1 MKQISLIFLFFAFL
15 TVIATGL
22 YGFFQPFTLK
32 AMTLHVTFG
41 FIFILSIGLH
51 LFERRKALK
60 RLIQF
65 KNTFKFYVI
74 SGVLYITLLYIA
86 FESFLPVKILLSLAY
101 ENQHREEVFRSSP
114 DVVYDQIN
122 STHKVLKQTEEFEA
136 FLEVQLNEQ
145 DEDLYLAIWAEDDF
159 GNMIEPLFITDN
171 LRHSHKS
178 RVNVLPVWSK
188 RFKKMHVKPEEV
200 DGVSTATIR
209 RSFKLNHMIKNRKH
223 GFHLKI
229 EINALNDENKIYH
242 SKSDNFM
249 LQSPEDIGQPSVIYT
264 AFVDFHDELVDSWFL
279 LKFEGK
285 SDVSG
290 EEGDI
295 IPDSYG
301 LTSARHILERAMLK
315 VDYVK

>member
-1 MKQISLIFLFFAFL
+1 
-15 TVIATGL
+15 
-22 YGFFQPFTLK
+22 
-32 AMTLHVTFG
+32 MTLHVAFG

-51 LFERRKALK
+51 LFERRKALR

-65 KNTFKFYVI
+65 KNTFKFHIISALLYV
-74 SGVLYITLLYIA
+74 TLLYIVL
-86 FESFLPVKILLSLAY
+86 ESFLPVKMLLNLAY
-101 ENQHREEVFRSSP
+101 ENQHREEVFRSRP
-114 DVVYDQIN
+114 DVIYDQFN

-136 FLEVQLNEQ
+136 FLEVQLNDQSEG
-145 DEDLYLAIWAEDDF
+145 LFLAVWAEDDF
-159 GNMIEPLFITDN
+159 GNMIEPLFITEN
-171 LRHSHKS
+171 LRYSHKS

-188 RFKKMHVKPEEV
+188 RFKSMHAKPKDVDEV
-200 DGVSTATIR
+200 SSATIR

-249 LQSPEDIGQPSVIYT
+249 LQSPEGIGQPSVIYT
-264 AFVDFHDELVDSWFL
+264 TFVDFHNEQVDSWFL

-301 LTSARHILERAMLK
+301 LTTARHLLERAMLK
-315 VDYVK
+315 IDFANKSKSS